1 MIYGLRV
8 SYGYRVR
15 ADRRRCAAIGVQP
28 VEVKQV
34 ARKVGS
40 RKLVDVKHGDAM
52 EDELRRAKSAYSFSF
67 DKPGVVIY

>member
-1 MIYGLRV
+1 M
-8 SYGYRVR
+8 
-15 ADRRRCAAIGVQP
+15 
-28 VEVKQV
+28 